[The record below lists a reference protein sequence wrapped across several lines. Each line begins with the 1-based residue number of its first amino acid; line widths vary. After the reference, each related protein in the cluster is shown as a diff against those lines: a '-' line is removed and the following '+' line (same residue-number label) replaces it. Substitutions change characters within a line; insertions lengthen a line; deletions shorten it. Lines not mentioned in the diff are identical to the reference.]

1 MWYKGVK
8 VSICA
13 SIKLI
18 NYKGEIS
25 SNTIISTR
33 TEDIW
38 WEVAHT
44 MNNLVQQGK
53 FELKPAVSKR
63 WYVHNVKE
71 FLIPRVPCRWTC
83 SL

>member
-1 MWYKGVK
+1 MWYEGVK

-13 SIKLI
+13 SIRLI
-18 NYKGEIS
+18 NYKGVIS

-63 WYVHNVKE
+63 WYIHNDNIK
-71 FLIPRVPCRWTC
+71 
-83 SL
+83 